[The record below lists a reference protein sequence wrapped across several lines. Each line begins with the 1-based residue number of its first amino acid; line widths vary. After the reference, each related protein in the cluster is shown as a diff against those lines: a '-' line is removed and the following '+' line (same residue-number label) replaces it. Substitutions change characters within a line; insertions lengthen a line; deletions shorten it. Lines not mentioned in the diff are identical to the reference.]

1 MRCKVDAG
9 IRCLIRFRAP
19 IPEAI
24 FLVNFSMWLCQLSL
38 SSIITP
44 SDFVAVT
51 WLTWVLVILIVGEAV
66 RVFSLCLDPISMN
79 SVLVMFN
86 VSLFA
91 CSQTVK
97 IIYRLPKDVCV
108 KNSGYL
114 PISFTIFESSIFWLR
129 RPTGSKGKNETI
141 NTLTPTRCVQHI
153 THELNHITWS
163 KLGVHLVT
171 CLSEHEWQPHSH
183 TDVTSSDVGQGTRK
197 LISLSGLGVLLHL
210 AATHLSGI
218 LRSKGDAHSTENSP
232 CFTCQNH
239 VFRKLRRS
247 TIVTE
252 KNREKTKASV
262 GQNGGKFKCFLR
274 VRSIHRIP
282 E

>member
-91 CSQTVK
+91 CSQLKTFARSSFRQNWTFS
-97 IIYRLPKDVCV
+97 RL
-108 KNSGYL
+108 L
-114 PISFTIFESSIFWLR
+114 PAYV
-129 RPTGSKGKNETI
+129 
-141 NTLTPTRCVQHI
+141 RCVSSAYILGLQFDKQFGRSLIYNKNNNGPRMVPWGTPHVNVQLLDSDPF
-153 THELNHITWS
+153 TEHFCVRFSKYDWNHL
-163 KLGVHLVT
+163 KDL
-171 CLSEHEWQPHSH
+171 
-183 TDVTSSDVGQGTRK
+183 
-197 LISLSGLGVLLHL
+197 
-210 AATHLSGI
+210 
-218 LRSKGDAHSTENSP
+218 P
-232 CFTCQNH
+232 C
-239 VFRKLRRS
+239 
-247 TIVTE
+247 
-252 KNREKTKASV
+252 
-262 GQNGGKFKCFLR
+262 
-274 VRSIHRIP
+274 IP
-282 E
+282 